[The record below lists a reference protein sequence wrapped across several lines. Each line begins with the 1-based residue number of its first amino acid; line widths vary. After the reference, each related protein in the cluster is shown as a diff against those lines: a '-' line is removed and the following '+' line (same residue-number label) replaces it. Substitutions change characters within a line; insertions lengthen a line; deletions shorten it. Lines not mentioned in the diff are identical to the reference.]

1 MNNSQLAQL
10 LAAEAENHADHR
22 ARALRRAASRALL
35 WPQEAADI
43 LASGGSLTVLPAVGP
58 WVARLIEGWM
68 AAPPSEPPN
77 VPPECRGF
85 ISMADAI
92 KALENAPE
100 YRLVRADLQVH
111 TTWSDGDESLD
122 VMVSELAERGYGYAA
137 ITDHSQGLK
146 IANGMDEEEL
156 ARQWV
161 DIDELNAAGAHGIS
175 VLKGLEMNLSPEGEG
190 DMDPAA
196 LAKLDLVLGAFH
208 SKLRVKEDQ
217 TERYLAALANPTVD
231 VLAHP
236 VARMYN
242 RRTGLTAD
250 WSRVFAAAAE
260 YGVAL
265 EIDCTVAR
273 QDLPVELLKIARDS
287 GAWFSMGTD
296 SHAIGELDFMPLG
309 LGAAAMA
316 GIAPDRILTFR
327 PVEEVREWVRERRAR
342 AAAR

>member
-1 MNNSQLAQL
+1 M
-10 LAAEAENHADHR
+10 AEAI
-22 ARALRRAASRALL
+22 RAL
-35 WPQEAADI
+35 
-43 LASGGSLTVLPAVGP
+43 
-58 WVARLIEGWM
+58 
-68 AAPPSEPPN
+68 
-77 VPPECRGF
+77 
-85 ISMADAI
+85 DA
-92 KALENAPE
+92 APE
-100 YRLVRADLQVH
+100 YRLVKADLQVH
-111 TTWSDGDESLD
+111 TTWSDGDEPLD
-122 VMVSELAERGYGYAA
+122 VMVSELAKRGYEYAA

-146 IANGMDEEEL
+146 IAGGMDEEEL

-161 DIDELNAAGAHGIS
+161 EIDKLNAAGAHGIS
-175 VLKGLEMNLSPEGEG
+175 ILKGLEMNVSPEGEG
-190 DMDPAA
+190 DMDLAA

-208 SKLRVKEDQ
+208 SKLRLKEDQ

-250 WSRVFAAAAE
+250 WPRVFAAAAE
-260 YGVAL
+260 RGVAL

-309 LGAAAMA
+309 MGAAAMA

>member
-1 MNNSQLAQL
+1 MTNSQLAEL
-10 LAAEAENHADHR
+10 LSAEAEKHSDHR

-35 WPQEAADI
+35 WPEEAASI
-43 LASGGSLTVLPAVGP
+43 LANGRSLTELPAVGP
-58 WVARLIEGWM
+58 WVANVIEGWIT
-68 AAPPSEPPN
+68 APPVEPAE

-85 ISMADAI
+85 ISMAEALR
-92 KALENAPE
+92 ALEAAPE
-100 YRLVRADLQVH
+100 YRLARADLQVH
-111 TTWSDGDESLD
+111 TTWSDGEEPLE
-122 VMVSELAERGYGYAA
+122 VMAAELASRGYAYAA
-137 ITDHSQGLK
+137 ITDHSKGLK
-146 IANGMDEEEL
+146 IANGMDEEML
-156 ARQWV
+156 QSQWPE
-161 DIDELNAAGAHGIS
+161 IDAMSEAGGLHL
-175 VLKGLEMNLSPEGEG
+175 LKGLEMNLSPEGEG
-190 DMDPAA
+190 DMDPEV

-208 SKLRVKEDQ
+208 SQLRVKEDQ
-217 TERYLAALANPTVD
+217 TDRYLAALANPTVD

-242 RRTGLTAD
+242 RRTGLRAD
-250 WSRVFAAAAE
+250 WPRVFAAAAE
-260 YGVAL
+260 RGVAL

-327 PVEEVREWVRERRAR
+327 PADEVRAWVEQRRAK
-342 AAAR
+342 AHVG